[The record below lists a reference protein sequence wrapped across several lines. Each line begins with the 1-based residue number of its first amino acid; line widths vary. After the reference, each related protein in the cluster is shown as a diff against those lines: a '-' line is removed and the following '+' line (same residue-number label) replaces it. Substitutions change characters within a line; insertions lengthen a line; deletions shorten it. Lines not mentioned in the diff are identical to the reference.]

1 MIRGRIRLLGALM
14 ALMVVACNAGVTD
27 PTMTPLKEGSRITA
41 DVMLTPMFIDRRT
54 NAVRT
59 GPVTRTT
66 LSAIIHNGRASLASQ
81 GRGPLTSTLADVP
94 STDAIVGTLL
104 GSLGFTS
111 ASASNP
117 NYASPV
123 GGGAKTDTLI
133 VVDSTDVEWGVMI
146 SSGTY
151 GEVTNRVY
159 SRSSATFLTE
169 NRQWNSVSGGITLS
183 RVILNDY
190 SDPNVVIRTNID
202 ITRTRVIELTLL
214 EKIWGKAKALASAAF
229 GIVTPEPAYAI
240 SWECFRDAMYA
251 AASFATFVAASAGVV
266 AAGAGTVGTGG
277 AAAPS
282 VPLALTGYFVATAW
296 LTGTTV
302 DAARSCFGSGG
313 GGQKVKTGKT

>member
-1 MIRGRIRLLGALM
+1 MIRSRVPLLVPFM
-14 ALMVVACNAGVTD
+14 ALVVAACDAGVSD
-27 PTMTPLKEGSRITA
+27 PTTASLKEGSRITA
-41 DVMLTPMFIDRRT
+41 DVMLTPTFIDRRT
-54 NAVRT
+54 NSVRT

-66 LSAIIHNGRASLASQ
+66 VSAIIRKGRASLVSQ

-104 GSLGFTS
+104 ETLGFTS

-117 NYASPV
+117 NYSSPAA
-123 GGGAKTDTLI
+123 GGAKTDTLI
-133 VVDSTDVEWGVMI
+133 VVDSTDVEWGVMM

-159 SRSSATFLTE
+159 SRSNAIFLTE
-169 NRQWNSVSGGITLS
+169 NRQWTAVSGGITLT

-190 SDPNVVIRTNID
+190 SNPNVVIRTNID
-202 ITRTRVIELTLL
+202 ITRTRVVELTIL
-214 EKIWGKAKALASAAF
+214 EKAWGKAKALAYAAL
-229 GIVTPEPAYAI
+229 GIVTPQPAYAI

-266 AAGAGTVGTGG
+266 VAGAGTVGTGG

-282 VPLALTGYFVATAW
+282 VPLALTGYFVSVAW

-302 DAARSCFGSGG
+302 DAGRSCFGSGG
-313 GGQKVKTGKT
+313 GGGKVKTGKT